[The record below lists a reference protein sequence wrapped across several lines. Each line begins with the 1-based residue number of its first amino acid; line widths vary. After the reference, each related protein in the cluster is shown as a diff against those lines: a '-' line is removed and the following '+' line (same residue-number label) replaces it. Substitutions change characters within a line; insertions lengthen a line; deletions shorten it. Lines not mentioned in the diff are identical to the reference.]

1 MAKKH
6 RFMAATGGGRKVFS
20 KSTLDEAFYG
30 DEYTE
35 ALAAA
40 SGDATSGDDTIESLA
55 LAYQGTTKVKTSRP
69 KI

>member
-6 RFMAATGGGRKVFS
+6 RLLTATGGGRKVFS
-20 KSTLDEAFYG
+20 KSTLAEAFYG
-30 DEYTE
+30 DEYND

-40 SGDATSGDDTIESLA
+40 SGDATSGDDNLECLA